1 MFALPYEMSQSCFLN
16 NYKIIYL
23 FLKNYSAFQKFLT
36 GKKCAYCSA
45 MIMTCSLEEL
55 RVLINSPALLT
66 LAVKQT
72 SVVGCL
78 VLHVY
83 LVGFLEHALP
93 CCCHSNHIVS
103 VIVRQ
108 SCCCWAFPF
117 PPHSCAKVSFKKDCQ
132 TEVSVM
138 FHFEKQSV
146 LTFSIFYVAVSSS
159 RKSENLYLTNS
170 SYCFETTG
178 YLKPLLKEFRCAT
191 VKWTHVPIY

>member
-83 LVGFLEHALP
+83 LVGFLEHALS

-138 FHFEKQSV
+138 CFILRSSQCWHFPSSMLLSAPVENQKISTWQTPAIALKLQVIWSLFWKSLDV
-146 LTFSIFYVAVSSS
+146 LQ
-159 RKSENLYLTNS
+159 
-170 SYCFETTG
+170 
-178 YLKPLLKEFRCAT
+178 
-191 VKWTHVPIY
+191 